1 MPLIWISLA
10 FAVGIL
16 LASLRSLSLWLWLA
30 LAGLSLAA
38 LFLPSRFLPRT
49 PRLTELVSRL
59 PVRLALLLAA
69 LFLGAARLQATEPVL
84 GPGFIANYNDGE
96 TPVSVD
102 GVIVSFPD
110 VRDQYV
116 LAQVEA
122 ERIQSRAG
130 QAYRPVRG
138 LLLAYL
144 PLEREYHYGDRLR
157 LHGYLAEPGE
167 TEAFSY
173 RDYLAR
179 QGVYSLMRTVE
190 VLPVGN
196 DPPNTFLSWMYGLK
210 ERSLALVY
218 QLWPDPEASLFA
230 GILLGVESRIPADVV
245 GAFRDTGTA
254 HIIAI
259 SGFNITLMAG
269 VFTWLFLRLL
279 GVHRRYLAA
288 VLSAVMILLYTLF
301 VGADPAVLRA
311 CLMGGLS
318 LLAVQIGRRTDGINA
333 LAVASL
339 VMAALDPYVLWDVSF
354 QLSLTATL
362 GLVLYSERF
371 TAGFIRLAS
380 RIMPQKL
387 VEKLSAPVREY
398 LLLTLAA
405 QLLTLGVTALHFQRI
420 SLSALLVNPLILP
433 VQPFILVLG
442 LLALALGLLY
452 QPLGALVGAAAW
464 VFTLYTVRVVEWFG
478 ALPGGVL
485 ALGEVTL
492 PVVITFYAL
501 LFGLTAWGG
510 KLAEKLKPRLPA
522 AGWLAPG
529 LLGALGLAAVLA
541 WQAAFSAPDGRLH
554 VTVLD
559 VGGEGRSGEALLVET
574 PAGRRLLINGG
585 PSGVRL
591 SDALGRRLPLFRR
604 GLDAWIVANPDENHI
619 EGLSAVLERYP
630 PGEVYWAG
638 VTHGGATARRLQKEL
653 AQAGIGE
660 TRLEEGHIFDLGG
673 GARLEVLDV
682 TARGAVLLLEYGSLR
697 LLLPLG
703 ADFEALENLAK
714 DPALVG
720 ITALLLAD
728 GGYAPSNP
736 PELLAH
742 LNPQFVLISA
752 AVDDF
757 DGLPDEGV
765 IAALAGRT
773 LLRTDRNGWI
783 EITSDGE
790 KLWLEVEKQLDGSA
804 GG

>member
-16 LASLRSLSLWLWLA
+16 LASLLSLPLWLWLVF
-30 LAGLSLAA
+30 AGLSLAA
-38 LFLPSRFLPRT
+38 LFLPSRFLSRM

-69 LFLGAARLQATEPVL
+69 LFLGAARLQVTEPVP
-84 GPGFIANYNDGE
+84 GPGFIANYNDGA
-96 TPVSVD
+96 TPVTVD

-110 VRDQYV
+110 VRDQYT
-116 LAQVEA
+116 LAQIES
-122 ERIQSRAG
+122 ERIQSEAG
-130 QAYRPVRG
+130 QAYRPVEG
-138 LLLAYL
+138 LVLAYL

-157 LHGYLAEPGE
+157 LHGYLVEPGE
-167 TEAFSY
+167 SEAFSF

-179 QGVYSLMRTVE
+179 QGVYSLMRQVE
-190 VLPVGN
+190 VLPLGN
-196 DPPNTFLSWMYGLK
+196 EPPNQFLSWIYALK

-230 GILLGVESRIPADVV
+230 GILLGVESRIPAEVAA
-245 GAFRDTGTA
+245 AFRDTGTA

-259 SGFNITLMAG
+259 SGFNITLLAG

-279 GVHRRYLAA
+279 GAHRRYLAA
-288 VLSAVMILLYTLF
+288 TLSAVMILLYTLF

-318 LLAVQIGRRTDGINA
+318 LLAVQVGRRTDGINA
-333 LAVASL
+333 LAVVSL

-354 QLSLTATL
+354 QLSFTATI
-362 GLVLYSERF
+362 GLILYSEPF
-371 TAGFIRLAS
+371 VTAFIRLAS
-380 RIMPQKL
+380 RIMPQAL
-387 VEKLSAPVREY
+387 AEKLSAPVGEY

-405 QLLTLGVTALHFQRI
+405 QLLTLGVTALHFRRI

-452 QPLGALVGAAAW
+452 QPLGALLASAAW
-464 VFTLYTVRVVEWFG
+464 PFTLYTVRMVEWFG

-492 PVVITFYAL
+492 PVVLAFYVL
-501 LFGLTAWGG
+501 LFSLTAWRGQLATWLEKHLPEGG
-510 KLAEKLKPRLPA
+510 WLKPALV
-522 AGWLAPG
+522 GGLA
-529 LLGALGLAAVLA
+529 LAAVLT
-541 WQAAFSAPDGRLH
+541 WQAGFSAPDGRLH
-554 VTVLD
+554 LTLLD
-559 VGGEGRSGEALLVET
+559 VSGEGRSGAALLLQT
-574 PAGRRLLINGG
+574 PTGRRVLINGG

-591 SDALGRRLPLFRR
+591 SDGLGRRLPLFRHR
-604 GLDAWIVANPDENHI
+604 LETWIVANPDENHI
-619 EGLSAVLERYP
+619 QGLAAVLERYP
-630 PGEVYWAG
+630 PQAVYWAG
-638 VTHGGATARRLQKEL
+638 VTHGSAAARRLQKEL
-653 AQAGIGE
+653 AEAGLAGK
-660 TRLEEGHIFDLGG
+660 RLEDGHAFDLGG
-673 GARLEVLDV
+673 EARLQVLDV
-682 TARGAVLLLEYGSLR
+682 TARGAALLLEYGSLR
-697 LLLPLG
+697 VLLPLG
-703 ADFEALENLAK
+703 VDFETMEALTN
-714 DPALVG
+714 DPELSG

-742 LNPQFVLISA
+742 LNPQLVLLSA

-757 DGLPDEGV
+757 DGLPDEAV
-765 IAALAGRT
+765 IEALEGRM
-773 LLRTDRNGWI
+773 LLRTDQNGWI

-790 KLWLEVEKQLDGSA
+790 QMWLEVEKSN
-804 GG
+804 